1 MMCSYSSIQVRNA
14 IPFSQQARSVVLR
27 VKAAINELVTL
38 GHLPEIRPLATMESC
53 SYRQITESRGNFCEV
68 VGLLAS

>member
-53 SYRQITESRGNFCEV
+53 
-68 VGLLAS
+68 